1 MVQCCF
7 ELFFE
12 FLRRSNNI
20 AFGLLSSLCIAFL
33 ACPYLFCLGDGFLT
47 IVQPT
52 FEALLK
58 LDIFR
63 ENVSLLFKMRTNMKD
78 RKYNLGLPK
87 QRQNRYLLGTD
98 GVIADLPSGLS
109 SGFFLNICN

>member
-1 MVQCCF
+1 MHKHLADNCV
-7 ELFFE
+7 LPYS
-12 FLRRSNNI
+12 LSI
-20 AFGLLSSLCIAFL
+20 ASIQGSGSYTIGSRGLCRVD
-33 ACPYLFCLGDGFLT
+33 DGFLT
-47 IVQPT
+47 SVQPT

-87 QRQNRYLLGTD
+87 Q
-98 GVIADLPSGLS
+98 S
-109 SGFFLNICN
+109 